1 MEQKIKTQLFIK
13 FTTLILLSWI
23 CYFYIKMYVLK
34 KSFGESWKH
43 HKRLYARTCRLLAKY
58 KQNNDA
64 SSVRLKGEMKING
77 VYEKKDIS
85 YSEKDDSRKK
95 KQSNPYLSNISG
107 DNKGTIKNK
116 SCTFETKKY
125 SHLEKKIFKELDY
138 TDFLRNNK
146 TISNQVYNKVMRK
159 KYGLRIVLPVLI
171 FLFILIIF
179 ILEVSLTFG
188 NKGSLLYQLGLT
200 KEYLEPIIKESPWS
214 SILEW
219 LKKVGGFLEHSIS
232 NEGTTEELFITIKKL
247 KNMKKLNSEK
257 EKNNNKEYFYFCID
271 ILKSNYY
278 H

>member
-1 MEQKIKTQLFIK
+1 N
-13 FTTLILLSWI
+13 
-23 CYFYIKMYVLK
+23 VLK
-34 KSFGESWKH
+34 KSYGESWKH

-58 KQNNDA
+58 KQNNDS
-64 SSVRLKGEMKING
+64 SSVCLKGEMKING

-95 KQSNPYLSNISG
+95 NQSNPYLSHISG
-107 DNKGTIKNK
+107 DNKGAIKNK

-138 TDFLRNNK
+138 TDFLKNNK
-146 TISNQVYNKVMRK
+146 TISNQVYYKVIRE

-200 KEYLEPIIKESPWS
+200 KEYLKPIITESPWS

-219 LKKVGGFLEHSIS
+219 LKKVGGFLEHSVS
-232 NEGTTEELFITIKKL
+232 TTQGANVACIMCEAADKELFITIKKL
-247 KNMKKLNSEK
+247 KNMKKLNSET
-257 EKNNNKEYFYFCID
+257 EKNNNKKYFYFSID